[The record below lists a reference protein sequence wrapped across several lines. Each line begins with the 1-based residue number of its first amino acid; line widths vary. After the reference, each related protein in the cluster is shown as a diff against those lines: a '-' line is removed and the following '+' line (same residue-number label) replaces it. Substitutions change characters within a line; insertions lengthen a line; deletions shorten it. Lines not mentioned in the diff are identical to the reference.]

1 MNTETKAFK
10 FFGTKTKPN
19 LKNIQ
24 NLKTKKPN
32 APL

>member
-1 MNTETKAFK
+1 MNTETKTLK
-10 FFGTKTKPN
+10 LFGTKTKPN

-24 NLKTKKPN
+24 NLKTKKLN

>member
-1 MNTETKAFK
+1 MNTETKTLK